1 MFITDAILFFII
13 ACIITV
19 VAGKLM
25 GGKVEKNFKPSEE
38 FIEKTI
44 DTLKRQGVD
53 PKIMWKYG
61 K

>member
-13 ACIITV
+13 ACIVTV

-38 FIEKTI
+38 FIEKTNN
-44 DTLKRQGVD
+44 TFKRQGVD
-53 PKIMWKYG
+53 PKAMWKYG